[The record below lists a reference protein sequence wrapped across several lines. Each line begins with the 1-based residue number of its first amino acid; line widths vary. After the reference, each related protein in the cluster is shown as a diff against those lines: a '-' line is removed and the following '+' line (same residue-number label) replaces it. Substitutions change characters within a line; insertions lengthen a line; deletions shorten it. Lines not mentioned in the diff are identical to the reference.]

1 MAIAAAAPT
10 LIERVD
16 PNCAMDTV
24 ALQASWAASDNP
36 CPSCPKNRTHDGG
49 ISNVS
54 SEIAPE
60 TLSRPMMGTSFSFAQ
75 ADSASTDSWWRMF

>member
-24 ALQASWAASDNP
+24 ALQARCAASDNP
-36 CPSCPKNRTHDGG
+36 CPTCPKNSTHDRG

-54 SEIAPE
+54 SEIAPG
-60 TLSRPMMGTSFSFAQ
+60 TLSRPTMGTSFSFAQ
-75 ADSASTDSWWRMF
+75 TDSALTDSWWRMF